1 MNVSIRA
8 SDFTVTDA
16 IDSHTR
22 ERMRQALRTFDHNVI
37 DADVFLRDISAGK
50 GGADKRVVV
59 HVRLRGRH
67 SVAVEATGDDLYATM
82 TQAARRTRRAV
93 KRTVRKL
100 QRIDRV
106 SLRDLQ
112 AATDADSGNA
122 ASAVGF

>member
-22 ERMRQALRTFDHNVI
+22 ERMRLALHTFDHNII
-37 DADVFLRDISAGK
+37 DADVFLRDINAGK

-67 SVAVEATGDDLYATM
+67 SVAVEATGEDLYATM

-93 KRTVRKL
+93 KRTVHKQ
-100 QRIDRV
+100 QRIDRM

-112 AATDADSGNA
+112 ARIEADSGDSP
-122 ASAVGF
+122 SAVAF